1 MESIAEFL
9 NKIQNMIDADDLGK
23 VPTVIQEYLSRHP
36 EAFDERFKSELSMIE
51 KMMDY
56 KSNLS
61 DWAYFRTMKLV
72 YKYLSMQYAG
82 KLPARDDLPPASH
95 SSVTST
101 DTSIGYGA
109 GQRTANGA
117 IATNGSGAGQRTA
130 NGSAVQLLSDSDTI
144 WTCWLQGEEQA
155 PDVVKTCIGSLRKL
169 GRNVVVLTEENIPE
183 YVAIPDYILQKR
195 AQGIINNTH
204 FSDILRVA
212 LLSERGGTWIDAT
225 VFISDQTLIGEV
237 MENYPLFAYSFVMR
251 DSISDCML
259 FDSWFL
265 HSVSANPIILDVRDM
280 LYEYWEKEDSL
291 MHYFLFHLTFS
302 IACRRHPEWN
312 DAIPIFSLEPCHLL
326 QHEMLAPYDELRWRH
341 IMQCSG
347 VHKLTYKY
355 DTNANI
361 RGTMLEHLLG
371 L

>member
-9 NKIQNMIDADDLGK
+9 NIIQNMIDADDLGK
-23 VPTVIQEYLSRHP
+23 VPAVIQEYLSQHP

-82 KLPARDDLPPASH
+82 KLPARDDLPPASL
-95 SSVTST
+95 SSVAPTGT
-101 DTSIGYGA
+101 
-109 GQRTANGA
+109 
-117 IATNGSGAGQRTA
+117 TNGSGAGQSTA
-130 NGSAVQLLSDSDTI
+130 NGSAVQLLPDSDTI

-155 PDVVKTCIGSLRKL
+155 PAVVKTCIGSLRKL
-169 GRNVVVLTEENIPE
+169 GRNVVVLTEENTPD
-183 YVAIPDYILQKR
+183 YVAIPDYIMQKR

-225 VFISDQTLIGEV
+225 VFISDPTLIGEV
-237 MENYPLFAYSFVMR
+237 MENYPLFAYSFAMR

-265 HSVSANPIILDVRDM
+265 HSVSANPIIADVRDM
-280 LYEYWEKEDSL
+280 LYEYWKKEDSL
-291 MHYFLFHLTFS
+291 MHYFLFHLMFS

-312 DAIPIFSLEPCHLL
+312 EAIPIFSLEPCHLL

-355 DTNANI
+355 DTAADI
-361 RGTMLEHLLG
+361 RCTMLEHLLKE

>member
-1 MESIAEFL
+1 MESIAEL
-9 NKIQNMIDADDLGK
+9 LVKIQNMIDTDDLGK
-23 VPTVIQEYLSRHP
+23 VPAVIQEYLSQHP
-36 EAFDERFKSELSMIE
+36 EAFDERFKSEMSMIE

-72 YKYLSMQYAG
+72 YKYLSMQYAA
-82 KLPARDDLPPASH
+82 KLPERADS
-95 SSVTST
+95 
-101 DTSIGYGA
+101 
-109 GQRTANGA
+109 
-117 IATNGSGAGQRTA
+117 IATVPPSDGQTD
-130 NGSAVQLLSDSDTI
+130 SLLPNADTI

-169 GRNVVVLTEENIPE
+169 GRNVVVLTEENIPD
-183 YVAIPDYILQKR
+183 YVTIPNYIMHKC

-237 MENYPLFAYSFVMR
+237 MENYPLFAYSFAMR

-291 MHYFLFHLTFS
+291 MHYFLFHLMFS
-302 IACRRHPEWN
+302 IACRRHSEWN

-361 RGTMLEHLLG
+361 RGTMLEHLLKKDS
-371 L
+371 